1 MVLTIGI
8 AFVAFLTWLLTIF
21 ASKNPEIV
29 ESVYSSTIYPYIA
42 RILSLF
48 NGFIPISFA
57 EILLFGLLLF
67 LVLLLLKPRLFFH
80 KRTQLLHFLVRTIG
94 LLYIGFYLLWGFNY
108 YRLDYM
114 EIANMN
120 TDPATMKELE
130 ELTLQ
135 TIKKMNHLRERLPE
149 DINGVFIL
157 EDSFSQ
163 LSSKAQK
170 SFYGEESDWLFPI
183 RGHAKP
189 IFSSQWMSFTGIM
202 GIYIPYTVEPNI
214 NIDIPN
220 QSLPS
225 TIIHEMAHQRGFA
238 KEDEANFIAYKVST
252 NHPDP
257 NFQYSGHYLAMQY
270 LMKEMYKLDETLYI
284 GIYDSISDA
293 VKRDM
298 EYSRNYW
305 KSKEGKAEKV
315 ASKVNDQYLKANNQT
330 QGVLSYNG
338 VVKLLLSDF
347 KEASSNGS
355 WTRVEQ
361 LSC

>member
-1 MVLTIGI
+1 
-8 AFVAFLTWLLTIF
+8 
-21 ASKNPEIV
+21 
-29 ESVYSSTIYPYIA
+29 
-42 RILSLF
+42 
-48 NGFIPISFA
+48 
-57 EILLFGLLLF
+57 
-67 LVLLLLKPRLFFH
+67 
-80 KRTQLLHFLVRTIG
+80 
-94 LLYIGFYLLWGFNY
+94 
-108 YRLDYM
+108 
-114 EIANMN
+114 MN

-202 GIYIPYTVEPNI
+202 GIYIPYTFEPNI

-330 QGVLSYNG
+330 QGILSYNG